1 MTTSSAPTSLPPDGR
16 RAPHPAS
23 TVLHGVPVVPGV
35 AYAPVIRPGRLPALD
50 DDASG
55 DLAESDRPA
64 EAARF
69 AAAATTVATRL
80 RDRAAHA
87 TGAASEVLAATATL
101 AQDRAWLAAAEKRIN
116 AGAPAVRAV
125 TGAVEQFIDMFTQL
139 GGLMAERVTDLR
151 DIRDRV
157 IAELKGLPEPGVPLP
172 ATASIL
178 CAEDLAPADTA
189 GLDPTLVVALATTL
203 GGPTSHTAII
213 ARQLGIPCVVAV
225 EGLDAVAMGTMVL
238 VDGTTGTVTVSPDDA
253 LASEAV
259 AQAQREAE
267 RAAHWTGPGATADGH
282 AVAVL
287 ANVQDGAAAHA
298 ARKTP
303 AEGIGLF
310 RTELCF
316 LNRDTEPSVDE
327 QTDIYSDVLDA
338 FAGHK
343 VVIRTL
349 DAGSDKPLK
358 FAGHPEEANP
368 ALGVRGIRIAEGN
381 PGLLDRQL
389 EAIAAAGRRTGNSPW
404 VMAPMIATADEAE
417 RFAAQA
423 RSHGLTPGVMIE
435 IPAAALLADRIL
447 GHVDFLSI
455 GTNDLAQYTMAA
467 DRMSA
472 DLAALT
478 DPWQPAVL
486 ALVAMATRAGA
497 AVGKPVG
504 VCGEAAADPLLAC
517 VLTGLGVTSLS
528 AAAAAIQGVGAKLAQ
543 VTLQQCRDAAANV
556 LAASSPAD
564 ARSAARALCLAS
576 RRKSIGRRVGFV
588 ARRMTEGPV
597 DACYHCRHTDTPADR
612 RGHRIRDRTA
622 GPLDHHRP
630 ARLRGRGLSGRARVR
645 RRQRSGP

>member
-1 MTTSSAPTSLPPDGR
+1 V
-16 RAPHPAS
+16 PAG
-23 TVLHGVPVVPGV
+23 TVLRGVPVVPGV
-35 AYAPVIRPGRLPALD
+35 AYAPVIRPGRLPSLD
-50 DDASG
+50 DDGTG
-55 DLAESDRPA
+55 DIAEPERTA
-64 EAARF
+64 EVARF
-69 AAAATTVATRL
+69 VAAAGAVATRL

-101 AQDRAWLAAAEKRIN
+101 AQDRAWLGAAEKRIN
-116 AGAPAVRAV
+116 SGTPAVRAV
-125 TGAVEQFIDMFTQL
+125 IAAVDQFVDMFTQL

-157 IAELKGLPEPGVPLP
+157 IAELKGVPEPGVPVP
-172 ATASIL
+172 AVPSIL

-189 GLDPTLVVALATTL
+189 GLDPALVVALATAL

-213 ARQLGIPCVVAV
+213 ARQLGIPCVVAI
-225 EGLDAVAMGTMVL
+225 EGLDSIRVDTMVL
-238 VDGTTGTVTVSPDDA
+238 VDGTLGTVTIAPDA
-253 LASEAV
+253 TEAEEAV
-259 AQAQREAE
+259 LRARHEAE
-267 RAAHWTGPGATADGH
+267 RAARWSGPGATSDGH
-282 AVAVL
+282 TVAIL
-287 ANVQDGAAAHA
+287 ANVQDGAAARA
-298 ARKTP
+298 ARETP
-303 AEGIGLF
+303 AEGVGLF

-327 QTDIYSDVLDA
+327 QADIYAEVLDA

-368 ALGVRGIRIAEGN
+368 ALGVRGIRIAVGN

-389 EAIAAAGRRTGNSPW
+389 EAIATAGRRTGNPPW
-404 VMAPMIATADEAE
+404 VMAPMIATAAEAE
-417 RFAAQA
+417 HFAAQV

-435 IPAAALLADRIL
+435 VPAAALLADRIL
-447 GHVDFLSI
+447 DHVDFLSI

-472 DLAALT
+472 ELASLT

-486 ALVAMATRAGA
+486 TLVAMAVRAGV

-528 AAAAAIQGVGAKLAQ
+528 AAAAAVQGVGAKLSQ
-543 VTLQQCRDAAANV
+543 VSLSQCRAAAGAV
-556 LAASSPAD
+556 LAVGTAAD
-564 ARSAARALCLAS
+564 ARAAALA
-576 RRKSIGRRVGFV
+576 
-588 ARRMTEGPV
+588 A
-597 DACYHCRHTDTPADR
+597 
-612 RGHRIRDRTA
+612 
-622 GPLDHHRP
+622 LDP
-630 ARLRGRGLSGRARVR
+630 E
-645 RRQRSGP
+645 